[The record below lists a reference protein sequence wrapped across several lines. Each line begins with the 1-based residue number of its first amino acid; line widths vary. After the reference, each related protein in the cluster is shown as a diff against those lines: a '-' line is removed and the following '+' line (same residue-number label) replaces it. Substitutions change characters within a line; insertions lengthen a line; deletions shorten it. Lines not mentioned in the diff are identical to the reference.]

1 MKKFSLNFYC
11 FVPALTILGGSYLL
25 SPLIAIKW
33 TYIFTL
39 TAAFTAVQITVCKK
53 NPKNLIVNTLWLE
66 IMAAFAVIVRAAP
79 ETPGIKAITENTA
92 LCLTASY
99 IFLILLPTLFPKS
112 FRPIFPSL
120 LSKQ

>member
-11 FVPALTILGGSYLL
+11 FVPALTILGGCYLL

-33 TYIFTL
+33 TYVLTL
-39 TAAFTAVQITVCKK
+39 TAAFTVVQIAVCKK
-53 NPKNLIVNTLWLE
+53 APKNLIVNTLWLE
-66 IMAAFAVIVRAAP
+66 IMTAFAVIVRAAP

>member
-1 MKKFSLNFYC
+1 M
-11 FVPALTILGGSYLL
+11 

-33 TYIFTL
+33 TYVLTL
-39 TAAFTAVQITVCKK
+39 TAAFTVVQIAVCKK
-53 NPKNLIVNTLWLE
+53 APKNLIVNTLWLE

>member
-1 MKKFSLNFYC
+1 M
-11 FVPALTILGGSYLL
+11 

-33 TYIFTL
+33 TYVLTL
-39 TAAFTAVQITVCKK
+39 TAAFTVVQIAVCKK
-53 NPKNLIVNTLWLE
+53 APKNLIVNTLWLE

-92 LCLTASY
+92 LCLTGSY
-99 IFLILLPTLFPKS
+99 IFLILQPTVFPNS